1 MIICKHCG
9 QPISDKSKVCPFC
22 GGNVKIPFYDKTWFH
37 ILLVLIIFA
46 GIDYVIRN
54 PDPEPTVYHTPIVE
68 SARASSQSSDDPVE
82 EIDKQETAPKS
93 EEDKYSNENISDMIA
108 LVDNYPMQAE
118 DYEGQYIR
126 VSGYVRNVDSDG
138 KYFTIAEDDDSFVI
152 TNTIQWKMKK
162 TSDVYE
168 FIKNTTIGTYITV
181 EGKITDVGEVMY
193 YLGEADNAY

>member
-9 QPISDKSKVCPFC
+9 QPISDKSKICPFC
-22 GGNVKIPFYDKTWFH
+22 GGNVKVPFYDKTWFH
-37 ILLVLIIFA
+37 ILLVLIIFT

-54 PDPEPTVYHTPIVE
+54 PDPEPTVYRAPIVE
-68 SARASSQSSDDPVE
+68 SAGASSQSSANPDE
-82 EIDKQETAPKS
+82 EIEEQETAPKS

-118 DYEGQYIR
+118 DYEDQYIR